1 MPQLHSN
8 NDCAIYARKNEPI
21 EEPEPD
27 REPAPIEE
35 PVDPDAP
42 GPAEDPE
49 EQPVEA
55 KR

>member
-1 MPQLHSN
+1 MITV
-8 NDCAIYARKNEPI
+8 IYARKNEPI

-27 REPAPIEE
+27 QAPAPIEE

-42 GPAEDPE
+42 GPAEDPQ

-55 KR
+55 KRRIVVE